1 MTSSATEYI
10 YVLKLREGKY
20 YVGKS
25 DNVMRRLQEH
35 VSGSS
40 SCAEWSRRYGVE
52 NLIYVQEQKSIF
64 DEDNK
69 VKELMM
75 KHGFDNVRGGAY
87 ARSELT
93 PEELTLLKKE
103 FAGALG
109 LCYNC
114 GRAGHYIGDC
124 EQPAAG
130 LNGGS
135 RVSFVPSAPIPIDT
149 SVASSIAEAQSRA
162 KASHRS
168 STGATH
174 DDGACRKCG
183 RNTHS
188 HADCNAK
195 TTVDGKPICSRCGR
209 TTHVATE
216 CKLKTDFLG
225 KKL

>member
-1 MTSSATEYI
+1 MTSQMEYI
-10 YVLKLREGKY
+10 YVLKLKEGKF

-35 VSGSS
+35 VTGSS
-40 SCAEWSRRYGVE
+40 SCADWTRRYGVE
-52 NLIYVQEQKSIF
+52 NLIYVQEQKCIF

-87 ARSELT
+87 SRIDLT
-93 PEELTLLKKE
+93 PEEVSLLKKE

-124 EQPAAG
+124 EQTGVSLVP
-130 LNGGS
+130 
-135 RVSFVPSAPIPIDT
+135 RVSFIPDAPLPIGAT
-149 SVASSIAEAQSRA
+149 SSNSEVHSRT
-162 KASHRS
+162 KVTHRS
-168 STGATH
+168 SS
-174 DDGACRKCG
+174 DDGACRRCG

-188 HADCNAK
+188 HEGCNAK
-195 TTVDGKPICSRCGR
+195 TTIDGKPICSRCGR

>member
-1 MTSSATEYI
+1 MASQTEYI
-10 YVLKLREGKY
+10 YILKLREGKY

-35 VSGSS
+35 TSANGASS
-40 SCAEWSRRYGVE
+40 SDRCAEWTRRYGVE
-52 NLIYVQEQKSIF
+52 SLIYVQEQKSIF

-114 GRAGHYIGDC
+114 GRHGHYISDC
-124 EQPAAG
+124 EQIGVVVVP
-130 LNGGS
+130 
-135 RVSFVPSAPIPIDT
+135 RVSFLPTAPMPVDS
-149 SVASSIAEAQSRA
+149 SVASSIAGA
-162 KASHRS
+162 KSSHRS
-168 STGATH
+168 SISTTF
-174 DDGACRKCG
+174 DDNACKRCG

-188 HADCNAK
+188 HPECNAK
-195 TTVDGKPICSRCGR
+195 TTIDGKPICSRCGR
-209 TTHVATE
+209 HTHVATE